1 MMGGSVAGRLRGAG
15 LAMIAAI
22 VVVTTS
28 FMGAAMA
35 QDSSGTPS
43 SSTGPVTFTYADV
56 SEPSSLNPMTGY
68 LGTDYVLWAMNY
80 DLLVNFATDDFAPDF
95 QHSITTKVDTSSD
108 GMSFTYH
115 LRPNMKWSDGQPFTA
130 NDVAWTLNYYKL
142 NNTSNYS
149 SDLVLMDKATA
160 TNDTTVVITSTKPT
174 SLYSGKSVFFY
185 EYILPEHIWS
195 PLGDAA
201 AAQVPASE
209 AQSVDYKTTKQ
220 DPVIGQDPNTGGAV
234 GSGPFIMQQ
243 YKKGEF
249 VSLEK
254 NPNYWGNAVGLT
266 PHVDRV
272 VYRIFGNQ
280 DAEAAALKNGEIDFA
295 YFTSANILNTLKAQG
310 LETRGAQVPSFG
322 EIGVNTGSAYQAA
335 DPATGFKPHGDGAKA
350 LTDVVVRQ
358 AIRRAV
364 DSKLLVDKVLLG
376 YGTAG
381 ISPVQPDATTGA
393 WTPGPDD
400 PDLSW
405 NIQAA
410 NDMLDTGGYKLTD
423 PASPPSA
430 TNLRIDPATNKTLDF
445 RFFSRSSDQ
454 PSQDIVPYVADW
466 LGQIGIKIEPQTIT
480 SGKLGNVIL
489 DGNYDL
495 FEWGWYPNPDPNYIL
510 DVFSCGQ
517 RPPGDGTYLN
527 SDSYYCNPAYDALN
541 DQQHSV
547 TDATQRV
554 DIVHQMQ
561 AILYRDQPYIMLW
574 NDQVLEAWS
583 SKWTG
588 FLSQPGNNRG
598 DALATYGPLSFI
610 SVRLASTGGT
620 GGTGGGSSSS
630 SGTPAWIWIALAGV
644 IIAVVAIVVV
654 SRGRRDDENQA

>member
-1 MMGGSVAGRLRGAG
+1 
-15 LAMIAAI
+15 MIAAI

-28 FMGAAMA
+28 FMGSAMA
-35 QDSSGTPS
+35 QDSSSTPAS
-43 SSTGPVTFTYADV
+43 SAGPVTFTYADV

-80 DLLVNFATDDFAPDF
+80 DLLINFSTNDFAPDF
-95 QHSITTKVDTSSD
+95 QHSITTSVDVSSD
-108 GMSFTYH
+108 SMSFTYH
-115 LRPNMKWSDGQPFTA
+115 LRPNMKWSDGEPFTA
-130 NDVAWTLNYYKL
+130 NDVAWTLNYYKT

-160 TNDTTVVITSTKPT
+160 TDDTTVVITSTKPT
-174 SLYSGKSVFFY
+174 SLYSGKSVFMY
-185 EYILPEHIWS
+185 EYILPQHIW
-195 PLGDAA
+195 DKY
-201 AAQVPASE
+201 QN
-209 AQSVDYKTTKQ
+209 DYKAAKQ
-220 DPVIGQDPNTGGAV
+220 DPVIGQDPTTGGAV
-234 GSGPFIMQQ
+234 GSGPFIMSQ

-249 VSLEK
+249 VSLER
-254 NPNYWGNAVGLT
+254 NPNYWGSTVGLT
-266 PHVDRV
+266 PHVDKV

-280 DAEAAALKNGEIDFA
+280 DAEAAALKSGEVDFG
-295 YFTSANILNTLKAQG
+295 YFTSANILNTLEGQG
-310 LETRGAQVPSFG
+310 LNTRGAQVPSFG
-322 EIGVNTGSAYQAA
+322 EIGINTGSAFQAPDA
-335 DPATGFKPHGDGAKA
+335 ATGFKPHGDGAKA

-400 PDLSW
+400 PDLSF

-410 NDMLDTGGYKLTD
+410 SDMLDAGGYKLTD
-423 PASPPSA
+423 PSSPPSA
-430 TNLRIDPATNKTLDF
+430 TNLRVDPATGKTLDF
-445 RFFSRSSDQ
+445 RFYSRSSDQ

-510 DVFSCGQ
+510 DVFDCGQ

-541 DQQHSV
+541 SQQHSV
-547 TDATQRV
+547 TDAAQRI
-554 DIVHQMQ
+554 DLVHQMQ
-561 AILYRDQPYIMLW
+561 SILYRDEPYVMLW
-574 NDQVLEAWS
+574 NDQVLEAWNS
-583 SKWTG
+583 RFTG
-588 FLSQPGNNRG
+588 YLSQPGNDRG

-610 SVRLASTGGT
+610 SLRLASTGSTGGT
-620 GGTGGGSSSS
+620 GGGTSSGSSGIPS
-630 SGTPAWIWIALAGV
+630 WVWIAVAGV
-644 IIAVVAIVVV
+644 IIAVVLIAVV
-654 SRGRRDDENQA
+654 SRGKRDDENEA

>member
-1 MMGGSVAGRLRGAG
+1 MASRLRGTG
-15 LAMIAAI
+15 LAMIAAM
-22 VVVTTS
+22 VVITTS
-28 FMGAAMA
+28 FMGSAMA
-35 QDSSGTPS
+35 QDSGTPS
-43 SSTGPVTFTYADV
+43 SSAGPTTFTYADV
-56 SEPSSLNPMTGY
+56 SEPSSLNPLVGY

-80 DLLVNFATDDFAPDF
+80 DLLINFSPSDFSPDF
-95 QHSITTKVDTSSD
+95 QHSITTSVDVSSD
-108 GMSFTYH
+108 SMSFTYH
-115 LRPNMKWSDGQPFTA
+115 IRPNMKWSDGQPFTA
-130 NDVAWTLNYYKL
+130 NDVAWTLNYYKTH
-142 NNTSNYS
+142 NTSNYS

-160 TNDTTVVITSTKPT
+160 TNDTTMVLTSTKPT
-174 SLYSGKSVFFY
+174 SLYSGKSVFMY
-185 EYILPEHIWS
+185 EYILPQHIWDKYDCS
-195 PLGDAA
+195 CPSGSTADQTAYKAA
-201 AAQVPASE
+201 
-209 AQSVDYKTTKQ
+209 KQ
-220 DPVIGQDPNTGGAV
+220 DSVIGQDPTTGGAV
-234 GSGPFIMQQ
+234 GSGPFIMQE

-254 NPNYWGNAVGLT
+254 NPNYWGTAAGLT
-266 PHVDRV
+266 PHVDKV

-280 DAEAAALKNGEIDFA
+280 DAEAAALKSGEIDFG
-295 YFTSANILNTLKAQG
+295 YFTSANILNTLKGQG
-310 LETRGAQVPSFG
+310 LNTRGAQVPSFG
-322 EIGVNTGSAYQAA
+322 EIGINTGSAYQAA

-376 YGTAG
+376 YGTPG

-393 WTPGPDD
+393 WTPGPND

-405 NIQAA
+405 NIDAA
-410 NDMLDTGGYKLTD
+410 NAMLETGGYKLTD
-423 PASPPSA
+423 PSAPPSA
-430 TNLRIDPATNKTLDF
+430 TNLRVDPATGKTLDF

-466 LGQIGIKIEPQTIT
+466 LGQIGIKIEAQTIT

-527 SDSYYCNPAYDALN
+527 SDSYYCNPAYDTLN

-547 TDATQRV
+547 TDATQRI
-554 DIVHQMQ
+554 DLVHQMQ
-561 AILYRDQPYIMLW
+561 AILYRDEPYVMLW
-574 NDQVLEAWS
+574 NDQVLEAWG
-583 SKWTG
+583 SKFTG
-588 FLSQPGNNRG
+588 FVSQPGNDRG
-598 DALATYGPLSFI
+598 DALATYGPFSFI
-610 SVRLASTGGT
+610 SVRLASSGGT
-620 GGTGGGSSSS
+620 GGTGGGTS
-630 SGTPAWIWIALAGV
+630 SGSGGVKSWIWIALGVV
-644 IIAVVAIVVV
+644 IIAIVAIVVV

>member
-1 MMGGSVAGRLRGAG
+1 MASRLRGTG
-15 LAMIAAI
+15 LAMIAAM
-22 VVVTTS
+22 VVITTS
-28 FMGAAMA
+28 FMGSAIA
-35 QDSSGTPS
+35 QSSSGSPS
-43 SSTGPVTFTYADV
+43 SSAGPTTFTYADV
-56 SEPSSLNPMTGY
+56 TEPSSLNPLVGY

-80 DLLVNFATDDFAPDF
+80 DLLINFSPSDFSPDF
-95 QHSITTKVDTSSD
+95 QHSITTSVDISSD
-108 GMSFTYH
+108 SMSFTYH
-115 LRPNMKWSDGQPFTA
+115 LRPNMKWSDGQAFTA
-130 NDVAWTLNYYKL
+130 NDVAWTLNYYKTH
-142 NNTSNYS
+142 NTSNYS

-160 TNDTTVVITSTKPT
+160 TDATTVVITSTKPT
-174 SLYSGKSVFFY
+174 SLYSGKSVFMY
-185 EYILPEHIWS
+185 EYILPQHIWDKYDCS
-195 PLGDAA
+195 CPSGSTADQTAYKAA
-201 AAQVPASE
+201 
-209 AQSVDYKTTKQ
+209 KQ
-220 DPVIGQDPNTGGAV
+220 DPVIGQDPTTGGAV
-234 GSGPFIMQQ
+234 GSGPFIMQE

-249 VSLEK
+249 VSLER
-254 NPNYWGNAVGLT
+254 NPNYWGTAAGLT
-266 PHVDRV
+266 PHVDKV

-280 DAEAAALKNGEIDFA
+280 DAEAAALKSGEIDFG
-295 YFTSANILNTLKAQG
+295 YFTSANILNTLKGQG
-310 LETRGAQVPSFG
+310 LNTRGAQVPSFG
-322 EIGVNTGSAYQAA
+322 EIGINTGSAYQAP

-364 DSKLLVDKVLLG
+364 DSNLLVQKVLLG
-376 YGTAG
+376 YGTPG

-393 WTPGPDD
+393 WTPGPND

-410 NDMLDTGGYKLTD
+410 NDMLEAGGYKLTD
-423 PASPPSA
+423 PSAPPSA
-430 TNLRIDPATNKTLDF
+430 TNLRVDPATGKTLDF

-510 DVFSCGQ
+510 DVFSCAQ

-527 SDSYYCNPAYDALN
+527 SDSYYCNPAYDTLN

-547 TDATQRV
+547 TDPTQRV

-561 AILYRDQPYIMLW
+561 AILYRDEPYIMLW
-574 NDQVLEAWS
+574 NDQVLEAWG
-583 SKWTG
+583 SKFTG
-588 FLSQPGNNRG
+588 FVSQPGNNRG
-598 DALATYGPLSFI
+598 DALATYGPFSFI
-610 SVRLASTGGT
+610 SIRLASSGGT
-620 GGTGGGSSSS
+620 GGTGGGTS
-630 SGTPAWIWIALAGV
+630 SGSGGIKSWIWIALGV
-644 IIAVVAIVVV
+644 AIIAIVAIVVV